1 MLGIWVVI
9 IIFGLCAVFSFYMAF
24 LAFRNGDSSVFL
36 FASFGLFFGIPFL
49 ISVIKALSK
58 RSALFKSIDERITGK
73 PEPVRFVPHWF
84 MMTAIIVTGLV
95 IIVSIA
101 IGIIRAIR

>member
-1 MLGIWVVI
+1 M
-9 IIFGLCAVFSFYMAF
+9 
-24 LAFRNGDSSVFL
+24 

-49 ISVIKALSK
+49 ISVIKALSNRSVLLK
-58 RSALFKSIDERITGK
+58 RIDEKISGK

-84 MMTAIIVTGLV
+84 MMTAIIIIGLV
-95 IIVSIA
+95 ILVSIA

>member
-1 MLGIWVVI
+1 MGIWIVI
-9 IIFGLCAVFSFYMAF
+9 IVSGICTLFSFYMVV
-24 LAFRNGDSSVFL
+24 LAYRNNDRSVFL

-49 ISVIKALSK
+49 ISVIKALSNRSVLLK
-58 RSALFKSIDERITGK
+58 RIDEKISGK

-84 MMTAIIVTGLV
+84 MMTAIIIIGLV
-95 IIVSIA
+95 ILVSIA